1 MFQMVILQLNR
12 VTGGS
17 IMTLKRCHW
26 VDENDPLMVQYH
38 DTEWGQ
44 PEHRDQMLFELL
56 SLETYQAGL
65 SWRTV
70 LHKRQAFRKAFAN
83 YDLEQ
88 VAQYDE
94 AQVVLLMQ
102 DKTIIRHRLK
112 LQATINNAQT
122 ILALQKAGK
131 SFDQWLWSF
140 VDQQP
145 IDHQVMNYENVPA
158 TDELAITV
166 SKAMKKVGFKF
177 VGPVTVYSFL
187 QAAGLI
193 NDHEITCP
201 CHKA

>member
-1 MFQMVILQLNR
+1 
-12 VTGGS
+12 
-17 IMTLKRCHW
+17 MTLKRCHW

-94 AQVVLLMQ
+94 AQVALLMQ

-140 VDQQP
+140 VNQQP

-201 CHKA
+201 CYKS

>member
-1 MFQMVILQLNR
+1 
-12 VTGGS
+12 
-17 IMTLKRCHW
+17 MTLKRCHW
-26 VDENDPLMVQYH
+26 FDENDPLMVQYH

-94 AQVVLLMQ
+94 AQVALLMQ

-145 IDHQVMNYENVPA
+145 IDHQVMNYENVLA

-177 VGPVTVYSFL
+177 VGPVKVYSFL